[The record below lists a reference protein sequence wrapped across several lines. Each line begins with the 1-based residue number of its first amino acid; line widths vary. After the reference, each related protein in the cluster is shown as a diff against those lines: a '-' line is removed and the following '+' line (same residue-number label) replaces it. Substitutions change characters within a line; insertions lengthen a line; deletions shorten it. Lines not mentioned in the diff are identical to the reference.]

1 MVVWPRIDRSLFSLF
16 EGIAL
21 RRDSTPSAQ
30 PPSTTAAGTKPEG
43 VQQNVLP
50 TTAPEPLTTEPAES
64 VAAPQTS
71 QDTSNPAEHLEDIQ
85 QRYTSNTVRVER
97 LETLDT
103 LFAKLDTLK
112 SGFTFPAAL
121 DFQSTPS
128 LSDDD
133 DDTPSIPALTYAS
146 TNVPYHSHAQALLG
160 LLVEADAVESDGD
173 EEVRRRR
180 KEFVRSVE
188 VELDALERRKGEVW
202 EAMRG

>member
-21 RRDSTPSAQ
+21 RQDSTPSAR
-30 PPSTTAAGTKPEG
+30 PSSTTVAD
-43 VQQNVLP
+43 
-50 TTAPEPLTTEPAES
+50 TTAPSVKQDVPRSTGMEPPATEPAGI
-64 VAAPQTS
+64 VAAPQDS
-71 QDTSNPAEHLEDIQ
+71 ADTSNTAENLEDIQ
-85 QRYTSNTVRVER
+85 QRYTSNEVRVER

-103 LFAKLDTLK
+103 LSARLDALK

-128 LSDDD
+128 LSDND

-146 TNVPYHSHAQALLG
+146 TNVSYHSHAQALLG